1 VTSGRCR
8 RRRRALH
15 ISLLGERPTWK
26 KWLDFLM
33 DNNFKAAN
41 ALLM

>member
-15 ISLLGERPTWK
+15 ISLLGERHTWK
-26 KWLDFLM
+26 KWLDFRM
-33 DNNFKAAN
+33 DDNFKATN